1 VKVGRPLPLYPLQG
15 ESLQGEP
22 LSLNKE
28 RGFRGYGRIFGIISK
43 FNCIPKGGSHMNKS
57 EGQGQFN
64 ENDDELILKAQDGD
78 LHSFDLLVRR
88 YQKKIYFLAYRMVKS
103 HDAADD
109 MAQETFINAY
119 LAIKSFKTGHSFYTW
134 LYRICMNLSINF
146 LKRQKLVIPESQFEE
161 ESRPL
166 EKEATRLDSSNHLAL
181 KELET
186 KIEKALDRLPPKYK
200 AVLILRIYEDLSYE
214 EIAKT
219 LKISTGTVM
228 SRLFRAREKMQEMLK
243 EYKDSC

>member
-1 VKVGRPLPLYPLQG
+1 
-15 ESLQGEP
+15 
-22 LSLNKE
+22 
-28 RGFRGYGRIFGIISK
+28 
-43 FNCIPKGGSHMNKS
+43 MNKS

-64 ENDDELILKAQDGD
+64 ENDDELILKAQEGD
-78 LHSFDLLVRR
+78 LHSFDLLVKR
-88 YQKKIYFLAYRMVKS
+88 YQKKIYFLAYRMMRS

-109 MAQETFINAY
+109 IAQETFINAY
-119 LAIKSFKTGHSFYTW
+119 LAIKSFKTGYNFYTW

-146 LKRQKLVIPESQFEE
+146 LKRQKFVVPESQFAQTGK
-161 ESRPL
+161 RPL
-166 EKEATRLDSSNHLAL
+166 EEETSPLEREATRLDTSNHLAL

-186 KIEKALDRLPPKYK
+186 KIEKALDCLPPKYK
-200 AVLILRIYEDLSYE
+200 SVLILRIYEDLSYE